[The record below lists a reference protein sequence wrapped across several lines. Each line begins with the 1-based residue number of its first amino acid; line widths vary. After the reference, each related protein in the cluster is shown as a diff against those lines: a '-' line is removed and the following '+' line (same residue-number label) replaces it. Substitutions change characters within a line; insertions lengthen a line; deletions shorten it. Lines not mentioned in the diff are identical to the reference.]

1 MAIVILT
8 IKHISDRFLHHRVR
22 GEDRPRLGPDG
33 TAAVPVMRHW
43 TCGKLLITE
52 VFAGRFSA
60 EACQRVI
67 AVHQQQSALQ
77 SRIPGHNRGLI
88 RDSDLF
94 WVPRMTETAWI
105 FERIRDVAT
114 LYNSRYGFGL
124 SEEMGQLQLTRYA
137 AGQLYDWHMDL
148 GGGAMSLRKISV
160 VVELAGGGY
169 DGGGIEVFY
178 GEGSGNRIALGQGD
192 ALLFPS
198 FIMHRA
204 LPDA

>member
-1 MAIVILT
+1 MWEA
-8 IKHISDRFLHHRVR
+8 FNYC
-22 GEDRPRLGPDG
+22 E
-33 TAAVPVMRHW
+33 A
-43 TCGKLLITE
+43 
-52 VFAGRFSA
+52 FAGRFSA
-60 EACQRVI
+60 EECERVI
-67 AVHQQQSALQ
+67 AVHQGASTLQ
-77 SRIPGHNRGLI
+77 SRLPGRDRGLI

-94 WVPRMTETAWI
+94 WVPRTIETAWI
-105 FERIRDVAT
+105 FDRIWDVAT

-124 SEEMGQLQLTRYA
+124 SEEMGQLQLTRYM
-137 AGQLYDWHMDL
+137 AGQQYDWHMDL

-192 ALLFPS
+192 ALVFPS

-204 LPDA
+204 LPVQSGTRWTLVSWLTGPAPLT

>member
-1 MAIVILT
+1 MKMWDAF
-8 IKHISDRFLHHRVR
+8 HY
-22 GEDRPRLGPDG
+22 
-33 TAAVPVMRHW
+33 
-43 TCGKLLITE
+43 CE

-60 EACQRVI
+60 AECERVI
-67 AVHQQQSALQ
+67 ALHQEKGALR
-77 SRIPGHNRGLI
+77 SRVPSGDSGLI

-94 WVPRMTETAWI
+94 WVPRTTETAWI
-105 FERIRDVAT
+105 FERIQDVAT

-124 SEEMGQLQLTRYA
+124 SEEMGQLQLTRYM
-137 AGQLYDWHMDL
+137 AGQQYDWHMDL

-160 VVELAGGGY
+160 VVELPDGGY

-204 LPDA
+204 LPVQSGTRWTLVSWLTGPEPLK